1 MRISLGVK
9 LKQILITKKNRN
21 VRNVQLYLK
30 NATTIMELKEMEDGF
45 MIKEKSLEL
54 KSKDLSNLIYF
65 DAEKIDK
72 GMWEILYE
80 LNKKGWRTTFCC

>member
-1 MRISLGVK
+1 
-9 LKQILITKKNRN
+9 
-21 VRNVQLYLK
+21 
-30 NATTIMELKEMEDGF
+30 

-54 KSKDLSNLIYF
+54 KTSKDLSDLIYF

-80 LNKKGWRTTFCC
+80 LNKKGWRTTFC